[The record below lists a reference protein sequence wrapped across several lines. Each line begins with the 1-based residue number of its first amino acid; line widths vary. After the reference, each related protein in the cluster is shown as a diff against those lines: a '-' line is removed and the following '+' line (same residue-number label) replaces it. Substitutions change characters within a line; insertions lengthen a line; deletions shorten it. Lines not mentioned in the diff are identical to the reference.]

1 MRYLSLAI
9 VSLAALSVATPV
21 AAAVVLTPTFG
32 VTGSSSVSGTAGNIR
47 SWTYSDGSGHSVNVK
62 VSAFSISTTNSVNT
76 TTNQI
81 NSGSDN
87 KCAIGSSTFGSANC
101 ITKSFLGAYGQ
112 GLGATSV
119 GDGSANSSGVWSGSN
134 NTHTIDNVG
143 AQDFII
149 LQFDRKVKL
158 ISATFTPF
166 AVSSSTDSDATIGV
180 RNLANQSDL
189 GSNAAINLT
198 SRASLNALIGTQ
210 YERDSSLG
218 STNRALD
225 PNNYVGRL
233 WLIAASLQTSNQRYY
248 DNKKDGYKLK
258 DIKVQTVGAVPEPTN
273 WALMITGFGL
283 AGAAMR
289 RRKSAGVLKAA

>member
-1 MRYLSLAI
+1 MRHLTLAI
-9 VSLAALSVATPV
+9 ASIAALAVAAP
-21 AAAVVLTPTFG
+21 ASAAVVLTPTFG
-32 VTGSSSVSGTAGNIR
+32 VTGNSSLSGTAGNIR
-47 SWTYSDGSGHSVNVK
+47 SWTYSDGSGHSVGVK
-62 VSAFSISTTNSVNT
+62 VRAFSISTTNSVNT

-87 KCAIGSSTFGSANC
+87 KCAIGSSTFNSANC
-101 ITKSFLGAYGQ
+101 ITKSFLGDYGQ

-119 GDGSANSSGVWSGSN
+119 GDGTANNAGVWSGAS

-158 ISATFTPF
+158 ISATFSPF
-166 AVSSSTDSDATIGV
+166 AVSGSTDSDATIGV

-189 GSNAAINLT
+189 GPNAAINLT
-198 SRASLNALIGTQ
+198 TRASLNALIGTQ

-218 STNRALD
+218 NTNRALD

-258 DIKVQTVGAVPEPTN
+258 DIKVQTVGAVPEPAN
-273 WALMITGFGL
+273 WALMIAGFGL
-283 AGAAMR
+283 IGGAMR
-289 RRKSAGVLKAA
+289 RKSRATLQAA